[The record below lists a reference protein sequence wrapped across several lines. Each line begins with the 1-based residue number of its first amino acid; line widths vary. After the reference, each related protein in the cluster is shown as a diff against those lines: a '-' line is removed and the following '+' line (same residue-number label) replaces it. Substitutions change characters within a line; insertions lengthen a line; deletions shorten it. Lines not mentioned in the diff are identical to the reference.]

1 MRVTLITAYHFN
13 ASDTVAYARLLRSL
27 SASVRE
33 LNSRGALIL
42 IANGTQVSEAGIRA
56 EDPAKVI
63 ADLKAPGSAS
73 ICVVELRANAG
84 NVGGLNAGIAR
95 ALVDSND
102 SDHWIGS
109 VQSSA
114 VLRPGWLDAVYNE
127 GKRRSA
133 QAVFG
138 RLLMEDQPDRVWA
151 DGHHLCKGRTMCV
164 HYMEP
169 ADSVGPPDKC
179 AFPCLSAAI
188 FHKDLIKCIVKK
200 YGNLVCENLAHFGD
214 CTDVAVRARAVDAS
228 AVFAYCAEAIALK
241 RSPAKDSVR
250 ECCSQLLAAKLYY
263 DNRDSE
269 AEDRVF
275 KKLPQIF
282 VDIQR
287 EAGDRSRRPYSWTKA
302 AAPPAPSSLD
312 PIWGGE
318 RPAQLT
324 GA

>member
-1 MRVTLITAYHFN
+1 MRLSLITPYHFD
-13 ASDTVAYARLLRSL
+13 SSRSIEYSRLLRSL
-27 SASVRE
+27 SASVNE
-33 LNSRGALIL
+33 LQSNGILIL
-42 IANGTQVSEAGIRA
+42 VANGTGAGA
-56 EDPAKVI
+56 ADPAEVI
-63 ADLKAPGSAS
+63 SDLSPPSWAN

-84 NVGGLNAGIAR
+84 NIGGLNAGIVR

-151 DGHHLCKGRTMCV
+151 DGHHLCKGRTRCV
-164 HYMEP
+164 HYMEL
-169 ADSVGPPDKC
+169 ASSVSAPDEC

-188 FHKDLIKCIVKK
+188 FHEDLIRRIVKK

-214 CTDVAVRARAVDAS
+214 CTDVALRVRAVDAS
-228 AVFAYCAEAIALK
+228 AVFAYCAAATALK
-241 RSPAKDSVR
+241 RPPAKDSIR

-269 AEDRVF
+269 AEGRVF
-275 KKLPQIF
+275 KKLPQLF

-287 EAGDRSRRPYSWTKA
+287 EAGDRSRRPYSSTNA
-302 AAPPAPSSLD
+302 PAPRAPFSLD

-318 RPAQLT
+318 RPA
-324 GA
+324 

>member
-1 MRVTLITAYHFN
+1 MKRLTLITPYHFD
-13 ASDTVAYARLLRSL
+13 SSHSLEYSRLLRSL
-27 SASVRE
+27 SASVGE
-33 LNSRGALIL
+33 LQSNGTLIL
-42 IANGTQVSEAGIRA
+42 VANGTGAGA
-56 EDPAKVI
+56 ADPAEVI
-63 ADLKAPGSAS
+63 SDLSPPSSAS

-95 ALVDSND
+95 ALVDSSD

-127 GKRRSA
+127 GRRQSA
-133 QAVFG
+133 QAAFG
-138 RLLMEDQPDRVWA
+138 RLLFEDQPDRVWA
-151 DGHHLCKGRTMCV
+151 DGHCIREGLTKCV
-164 HYMEP
+164 HYLEP
-169 ADSVGPPDKC
+169 THAVGAPDEC

-188 FHKDLIKCIVKK
+188 FRKDLIERIVKK

-214 CTDVAVRARAVDAS
+214 CTDVAVRARAVDDS
-228 AVFAYCAEAIALK
+228 AVFAYCAEATALK

-263 DNRDSE
+263 NNRDSE
-269 AEDRVF
+269 AERRVF
-275 KKLPQIF
+275 KKLPQLF

-287 EAGDRSRRPYSWTKA
+287 DAGDRGRRPYSWTKA
-302 AAPPAPSSLD
+302 LAPPAPSSLD

-318 RPAQLT
+318 RAAQVT

>member
-1 MRVTLITAYHFN
+1 MRLTLITAYHFD
-13 ASDTVAYARLLRSL
+13 ASNTVEYARLLRSL

-33 LNSRGALIL
+33 LNSHGALIL
-42 IANGTQVSEAGIRA
+42 VANGTQVSEAGIRA

-63 ADLKAPGSAS
+63 ADLKVPRSAS

-114 VLRPGWLDAVYNE
+114 VLRPGWLDAVYKE
-127 GKRRSA
+127 GKSQSA
-133 QAVFG
+133 QAAFG
-138 RLLMEDQPDRVWA
+138 RLLLEDQPDRVLA
-151 DGHHLCKGRTMCV
+151 DGHCLREGLTKCV
-164 HYMEP
+164 HYMKP
-169 ADSVGPPDKC
+169 THSVGAHDER

-188 FHKDLIKCIVKK
+188 YRKDLIERIVKK
-200 YGNLVCENLAHFGD
+200 YGNFVCENLVHFGD
-214 CTDVAVRARAVDAS
+214 CTDVAVRAKDVDAS
-228 AVFAYCAEAIALK
+228 AVFAYCAEATALK
-241 RSPAKDSVR
+241 RSLAKDSVR

-263 DNRDSE
+263 ENRDSE
-269 AEDRVF
+269 AEGRVF
-275 KKLPQIF
+275 KKLPQLF

-302 AAPPAPSSLD
+302 PAPPARSSLD
-312 PIWGGE
+312 PNWG
-318 RPAQLT
+318 R
-324 GA
+324 